1 MGKFIF
7 GQEYKCS
14 AQLAIAVEGL
24 FKAARVGLVIPAL
37 LHAAPAKLH
46 TALRCVSQG
55 MDGIWGYHLWF
66 LSVRYFISPGT
77 PRAQAWKCLWHSL
90 MLMWVFRAPLL
101 HSCFSF
107 PHVLLGSDLL
117 CFFFFFFPPFGFMA
131 KVILW
136 SNRRKDPS
144 RKPFVFCLAG
154 RIELGSGSSTSYPSS
169 PGCWWSYRGH
179 CEGGGAPSSLCLGTI
194 TLKLI
199 NLNATDL
206 KLMLESGFGLRF

>member
-46 TALRCVSQG
+46 TALRCVSRG

-117 CFFFFFFPPFGFMA
+117 CFFFFFPTFWFYGKSHPMEQQEEGSQQKA
-131 KVILW
+131 ICLLSGW
-136 SNRRKDPS
+136 ENR
-144 RKPFVFCLAG
+144 
-154 RIELGSGSSTSYPSS
+154 T
-169 PGCWWSYRGH
+169 
-179 CEGGGAPSSLCLGTI
+179 
-194 TLKLI
+194 
-199 NLNATDL
+199 
-206 KLMLESGFGLRF
+206 GLRIFYLLSILPRLLVELQGALRRRGCSLIPLPWNNYTEIN

>member
-117 CFFFFFFPPFGFMA
+117 CFFFFFSHLL
-131 KVILW
+131 VLW
-136 SNRRKDPS
+136 QKSS
-144 RKPFVFCLAG
+144 YGATGG
-154 RIELGSGSSTSYPSS
+154 RIPAESHLSSV
-169 PGCWWSYRGH
+169 W
-179 CEGGGAPSSLCLGTI
+179 
-194 TLKLI
+194 
-199 NLNATDL
+199 
-206 KLMLESGFGLRF
+206 LRE

>member
-24 FKAARVGLVIPAL
+24 LKAARVGLVIPAL

-117 CFFFFFFPPFGFMA
+117 CFFFFFSHLL
-131 KVILW
+131 VLW
-136 SNRRKDPS
+136 QKSS
-144 RKPFVFCLAG
+144 YGATGG
-154 RIELGSGSSTSYPSS
+154 RIPAESHLSSVWLG
-169 PGCWWSYRGH
+169 
-179 CEGGGAPSSLCLGTI
+179 E
-194 TLKLI
+194 
-199 NLNATDL
+199 
-206 KLMLESGFGLRF
+206 